1 MSAILVPVDGSENSL
16 RAVEEAR
23 RQVADR
29 PQWTVHLLNVQ
40 MPNHSAVV
48 RKYLSQ
54 ELVDEFYQIEGEAA
68 LKAARARLEEA
79 QVAHESHVEVGDVA
93 QTIARSAKALQCDQI
108 IMGIR
113 GLGAGG
119 IAAVSGLLLGSI
131 AMKVLH
137 LSDVPV
143 TLVR

>member
-1 MSAILVPVDGSENSL
+1 MSRILVPVDGSENSL

-40 MPNHSAVV
+40 APNHSAVV
-48 RKYLSQ
+48 RKFLSQ
-54 ELVDEFYQIEGEAA
+54 ELIDEFYQVEGKAA
-68 LKAARARLEEA
+68 LKAARAKLEDA

-93 QTIARSAKALQCDQI
+93 QTIARCVNELQCDQI
-108 IMGIR
+108 IMGTR

-131 AMKVLH
+131 ATKVLH
-137 LSDVPV
+137 LTDVPV
-143 TLVR
+143 TLVK